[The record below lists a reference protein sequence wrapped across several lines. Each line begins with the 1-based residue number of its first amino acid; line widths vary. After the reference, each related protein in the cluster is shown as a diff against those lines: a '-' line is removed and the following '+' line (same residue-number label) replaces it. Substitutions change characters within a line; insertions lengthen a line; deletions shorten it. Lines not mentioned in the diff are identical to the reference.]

1 MKNKLFYIISLI
13 LFFSCDAFDEIV
25 SELDESE
32 AQLEYDYYI
41 QEGWAAVALQDY
53 SSSVDFFGYLISIY
67 QSSGL

>member
-1 MKNKLFYIISLI
+1 MKNKLFYIISLV

-41 QEGWAAVALQDY
+41 QE
-53 SSSVDFFGYLISIY
+53 
-67 QSSGL
+67 